1 MNAFEQSMEN
11 INGNRIFERNDQK
24 PDPAGEYVLY
34 WMQTSHR
41 FQYNY
46 ALEYAVAWANKLDK
60 PLLIYEEL
68 VCDYHWASDRIH
80 TFYLDGMAEHR
91 DIAEQKGIN
100 WLPVVEEE
108 GGQSRGILDGLF
120 AEASCL
126 ITDEY
131 PVYFIRDRNNTLA
144 VELEIAFI
152 TVDSNGL
159 IPLGLTDKA
168 PYSAYFFRK
177 IMQRHFVECFT
188 SPPKQ
193 EPLDD
198 LENRSRLDWT
208 KQQKE
213 MRQKSLDR
221 MANPAD
227 FIAALDLDHDVA
239 PVDLEG
245 TRRAAVGQLVR
256 FTRLNLKHYDDKRN
270 DPDAEATSGL
280 SPWLHF
286 GKISE
291 YEVVKAVLEQQPEN
305 WDLNNITFNGGSTGG
320 FFNGDP
326 NVDHFLDQLITWREV
341 GFHFAHHEPEYDQ
354 YESLPGWALET
365 LEKHRED
372 PRDYIYELEELA
384 QSQTHD
390 ELWNAAQTQLRE
402 EGVMHNYLRMLWG
415 KNVMQWTPDPEMSLA
430 YLIELN
436 NRYAIDG
443 RDPNSYSGI
452 FWCFGRFDR
461 AWQERPIFGK
471 TRYMTSKSARRK
483 LNLDEYLEQYG

>member
-1 MNAFEQSMEN
+1 MEN
-11 INGNRIFERNDQK
+11 IDDHRIFKRNDRE
-24 PDPAGEYVLY
+24 PDPGGEYVLY

-46 ALEYAVAWANKLDK
+46 ALEYAVSRANELDK

-68 VCDYHWASDRIH
+68 RCDYPWASDRIH
-80 TFYLDGMAEHR
+80 AFYLEGMAGHK
-91 DIAEQKGIN
+91 DIAEQEEIN

-108 GGQSRGILDGLF
+108 GGESRGILDGLF
-120 AEASCL
+120 DKACCL
-126 ITDEY
+126 ISDEY
-131 PVYFIRDRNNTLA
+131 PVYFIRDRNNMLA
-144 VELEIAFI
+144 GELDIAFV

-159 IPLGLTDKA
+159 IPLGLTEKA
-168 PYSAYFFRK
+168 PYNAYFFRK

-188 SPPKQ
+188 SPPK
-193 EPLDD
+193 EHPLDE
-198 LENRSRLDWT
+198 LEKRSPLNWT
-208 KQQKE
+208 RRQKE
-213 MRQKSLDR
+213 IRQESLDR
-221 MANPAD
+221 IANPTG
-227 FIAALDLDHDVA
+227 FIATLDIDHDVA
-239 PVDLEG
+239 PIGLEG
-245 TRRAAVGQLVR
+245 TRRAAVGQLDR
-256 FTRLNLKHYDDKRN
+256 FARHSLKRYDDKRN
-270 DPDAEATSGL
+270 DPDANATSGL

-291 YEVVKAVLEQQPEN
+291 YEVVKEVLEHQPEQ

-326 NVDHFLDQLITWREV
+326 NVDSFLDEVITWREV

-365 LEKHRED
+365 LEKHRDD

-415 KNVMQWTPDPEMSLA
+415 KNVMQWTPNPEIALA

-483 LNLDEYLEQYG
+483 LKLDRFLEQYGHRD